1 MRKTIRLPA
10 NVYLKSRLNESGVRF
25 TVNTVDTVCRKQL
38 GISFFLVAALL
49 CLLWCLSL
57 AGRQDV
63 FPGRYFQML
72 FALCIIY
79 IVFYLGRL
87 AAYMRLRKLL
97 RTSQYPILCEA
108 YAIVIFDDSR
118 LLRPLSTLKSAILY
132 KETGSRA
139 PRFFTGP
146 VKRGFRYEFRQEQ
159 LVRVFLDRTNPRIY
173 SVDDETSVSMAS
185 EKRAFD
191 GVAGGPGDTPGG
203 FTKMGGPRQFP

>member
-25 TVNTVDTVCRKQL
+25 TTNTVDTVCRKQL
-38 GISFFLVAALL
+38 GVSFFLVAGLL
-49 CLLWCLSL
+49 CLLWLLML

-63 FPGRYFQML
+63 FPGRYFQVL
-72 FALCIIY
+72 LSLCVIY

-118 LLRPLSTLKSAILY
+118 LPRPLSSLKSAILY

-159 LVRVFLDRTNPRIY
+159 LVRVFLDRTNPKFY

-191 GVAGGPGDTPGG
+191 GLASDGGVSGG
-203 FTKMGGPRQFP
+203 RFSKLRGPQD